1 MTFVRSLMLVGL
13 ALLASVGLVTA
24 ASAQAWPARPIHLI
38 VPFGAGGA
46 TDVYAR
52 LIGQHLQAA
61 LGQPLVVE
69 NMPGG
74 VFAIGTVAAAKAAP
88 DGYTL
93 VMVTSSHTLV
103 EAMGVNLKKYQL
115 MRDLVPVATLSSAES
130 VLVVHPSLKANSVKE
145 LVALAKSKPD
155 QIYYGSSGIGSM
167 LHLQAKLLES
177 KTGMQ
182 MTHVPYKTGGGARL
196 DLLEGRVQAMF
207 DTITG
212 AAPFIRSG
220 KLRALGTTGAVRSP
234 SLPDVP
240 TLAEAGVPGYEVQV
254 VIGLMAP
261 AGTPPSIV
269 ERLNHEINT
278 IMKRP
283 DVREAW
289 AKVDSQ
295 ILVMSPQ
302 EYGKTLNAEIAKW
315 TQIVKTSGIT
325 LVE

>member
-145 LVALAKSKPD
+145 LVVLAKSKPD

-261 AGTPPSIV
+261 AGTPQPIV

>member
-1 MTFVRSLMLVGL
+1 MILIRCLML
-13 ALLASVGLVTA
+13 AGLVLLSSFMTE
-24 ASAQAWPARPIHLI
+24 ASAQAWPSRPIHLI

-46 TDVYAR
+46 TDIYAR
-52 LIGQHLQAA
+52 LVGQHLQTV

-74 VFAIGTVAAAKAAP
+74 VLSIGTTTAAKATP

-93 VMVTSSHTLV
+93 VMITSSHALV
-103 EAMGVNLKKYQL
+103 EATGVNLKKYQL

-130 VLVVHPSLKANSVKE
+130 VLVVHPSVKANSVKE
-145 LVALAKSKPD
+145 LIALAKAGPE

-167 LHLQAKLLES
+167 LHMEAKLFES
-177 KTGMQ
+177 MTGTL

-207 DTITG
+207 DTIAG

-220 KLRALGTTGAVRSP
+220 KLRALGTTGALRSP
-234 SLPDVP
+234 SLPNVP

-261 AGTPPSIV
+261 AGTPRAIV
-269 ERLNHEINT
+269 DRLNREINT

-283 DVREAW
+283 DVQEAW

-295 ILVMSPQ
+295 ILMMSPQ
-302 EYGKTLNAEIAKW
+302 EFGKTLNTEITKW
-315 TQIVKTSGIT
+315 TQVVKASGIT
-325 LVE
+325 LVD

>member
-145 LVALAKSKPD
+145 LVVLAKSKPD

-177 KTGMQ
+177 KTGIQ

-261 AGTPPSIV
+261 AGTPQPIV